1 MRRASMGEA
10 EEGIRIESKKI
21 NNLLYGD
28 DTTLIAANMMDS
40 GLKGGPAPLAVMWA
54 PDSLTLGPV
63 AKIIG
68 PGTL

>member
-54 PDSLTLGPV
+54 PDS
-63 AKIIG
+63 
-68 PGTL
+68 